1 MHWSALHRVGA
12 TTASCVGVDVD
23 VIVGV
28 SVDVDVSVG
37 HRVPSVQRIS
47 SISEFRMRLNI
58 GANTEGRPK
67 WRKDSFCCRRLQT
80 RKNNSKVIS
89 LFTSKFDKRNGW
101 IELINF
107 CREIEF
113 FSVIVS
119 HGRLLTAASNSLRS
133 QNKTTKN
140 VATLILTNLKFVV
153 WHRGSIPASHSA
165 VPGSNLNVT

>member
-28 SVDVDVSVG
+28 SVDVSVG
-37 HRVPSVQRIS
+37 HRVASVQRIS

-58 GANTEGRPK
+58 GANTEGSPK
-67 WRKDSFCCRRLQT
+67 WRKDSFCCRRFQT

-101 IELINF
+101 IELIKLLP
-107 CREIEF
+107 RDWIF
-113 FSVIVS
+113 FR
-119 HGRLLTAASNSLRS
+119 HCQAGRLLTVASNSHRS
-133 QNKTTKN
+133 QNKTAKN
-140 VATLILTNLKFVV
+140 VSALIFTNLKFVV
-153 WHRGSIPASHSA
+153 WHRGSIPASHSV